1 MLHLVHE
8 STCQNRAH
16 RLLRFFAQEYIIA
29 DDVIT
34 FCFYLMNEMRKNLI
48 KIRSCAIFN
57 RSNRFYRFLVAFR
70 SVNVLVSIGRLENMK
85 RWTSSPR
92 RFSLAFET
100 FSLVNS
106 WCLRSKLKLACDLKS
121 LSRNVIMQVL
131 LPAVVIVLVPV
142 QLSWRANRA
151 YLL

>member
-1 MLHLVHE
+1 
-8 STCQNRAH
+8 
-16 RLLRFFAQEYIIA
+16 
-29 DDVIT
+29 
-34 FCFYLMNEMRKNLI
+34 MNEMRKNLI
-48 KIRSCAIFN
+48 KIRSCAIFSWFN
-57 RSNRFYRFLVAFR
+57 WFYRFLVAFR

-85 RWTSSPR
+85 RSTSSPG

-106 WCLRSKLKLACDLKS
+106 YCLRGKLKLACDLKS

-131 LPAVVIVLVPV
+131 FPAAVIVLVPV
-142 QLSWRANRA
+142 QLPWRANRA